1 MISEAELADRMRVF
15 SKGKID
21 DRPLYQTIHQRN
33 MEAVQRFAE
42 ETHDTRMVWVSQ
54 MMSVMSHAEL
64 VELLHIPAKERLEF
78 MNRVYLKCKG
88 E

>member
-1 MISEAELADRMRVF
+1 MINEVDLADRMRVF
-15 SKGKID
+15 SKEKID
-21 DRPLYQTIHQRN
+21 DKPLYQTLHQKN
-33 MEAVQRFAE
+33 MEAVKKFTE

-54 MMSVMSHAEL
+54 MMSVMSHA
-64 VELLHIPAKERLEF
+64 ELLHIPAKERLEF